1 VRARTRISRYEPADV
16 RLSFS
21 QLGRQVG
28 LSAPAAA
35 ERIRCMAEAGSSRRG
50 YRVDAEKSF
59 PVTALIRISAP
70 EENCTRLAAC
80 ARGLREV
87 VEPYRVTGNDRMV
100 LKVRA
105 IIST

>member
-1 VRARTRISRYEPADV
+1 
-16 RLSFS
+16 
-21 QLGRQVG
+21 
-28 LSAPAAA
+28 
-35 ERIRCMAEAGSSRRG
+35 
-50 YRVDAEKSF
+50 VDAEKSF